1 MAPVIAALDDEADIL
16 ELLKVSLQKAGYR
29 FEGFQEADDL
39 FRYLA
44 RERPA
49 LLILDL
55 MLPETDGLEV
65 CRQIRRSDS
74 LAGMPV
80 IMLTAKGDEADKIVG
95 LELGADD
102 YVTKPFSVKE
112 LVARIHAVLR
122 RPAGGEAARRIALGP
137 LVIDLDKFEA
147 AVEGERIELTA
158 TEFKIL
164 QLLASKPG
172 RVFTRDQILDHLWGD
187 EKAVID
193 RTVDV
198 HIRNLQGEAG
208 TGGLP
213 GQEHPRCGIQGRRM
227 KKTLF
232 LRIFLGYAS
241 VIVLLAAAVT
251 LFAPPAMRTHH
262 IAERASSLER
272 MARLLEG
279 QVAPFL
285 SGGGPG
291 DLGRPGRA
299 LRP

>member
-1 MAPVIAALDDEADIL
+1 MAAVIAALDDEADIL
-16 ELLKVSLQKAGYR
+16 ELLKVNLQKAGYR

-39 FRYLA
+39 FRYLG
-44 RERPA
+44 RETPS
-49 LLILDL
+49 LVLLDL

-65 CRQIRRSDS
+65 CRQIRRSER
-74 LAGMPV
+74 LAGIPV
-80 IMLTAKGDEADKIVG
+80 IMLTAKGDESDKVVG

-137 LVIDLDKFEA
+137 LVVDLDKFET
-147 AVEGERIELTA
+147 AVEGAKVDLTA

-198 HIRNLQGEAG
+198 HIRNLRE
-208 TGGLP
+208 
-213 GQEHPRCGIQGRRM
+213 
-227 KKTLF
+227 K
-232 LRIFLGYAS
+232 LGPAAS
-241 VIVLLAAAVT
+241 LIKNIRGVGYKV
-251 LFAPPAMRTHH
+251 
-262 IAERASSLER
+262 EE
-272 MARLLEG
+272 
-279 QVAPFL
+279 
-285 SGGGPG
+285 
-291 DLGRPGRA
+291 
-299 LRP
+299 